1 MQWLWNPSFEICNES
16 NINSPFVLLLQRLLR
31 KTHIIIQTII
41 SQHRKPYKNH
51 WYWVSKYST
60 NTFTNSSVH
69 FEDSWVSLY
78 PPYLWAICLINDTL
92 HKHLKY
98 NGSCNTSKWTSIYSF
113 YQPFKSLNITFA
125 LVFKRKDKPSM
136 H

>member
-1 MQWLWNPSFEICNES
+1 MQWLWNPSLKIYKELNF
-16 NINSPFVLLLQRLLR
+16 NSQFSCCYNDCYE
-31 KTHIIIQTII
+31 KTHIIIRTKI
-41 SQHRKPYKNH
+41 SHHKEYHKNH
-51 WYWVSKYST
+51 WNWVSKYST

>member
-1 MQWLWNPSFEICNES
+1 MQWLWNPSFEICKASKLIHVFTYCYNDCYEISYVRTIMGHYKES
-16 NINSPFVLLLQRLLR
+16 
-31 KTHIIIQTII
+31 H
-41 SQHRKPYKNH
+41 KNH
-51 WYWVSKYST
+51 RSWVSKYST